1 MLVTV
6 HWFPGRCTIE
16 FSGGDCHNGSCG
28 GGDWNVAEGGG
39 GGGETLLA

>member
-6 HWFPGRCTIE
+6 HWFPGWCIIE

-28 GGDWNVAEGGG
+28 GDWNVAEGGG
-39 GGGETLLA
+39 ETLLA